1 MFDDWEDHDI
11 GEEAKGEIPILDIAT
26 VSTTSIDEKTGVLL
40 GSLELDAEGE
50 SGADAFEMVSPY
62 GLASR
67 PPDAT
72 EKDGAQC
79 GYAFIGSRPYA
90 MAFGD
95 TRSTPLLA
103 ALKKGESMLYGY
115 FGNFIRC
122 KVDGTISLFTT
133 TDGKVDG
140 QAQGVFMNFAP
151 LAWQFKAPWGKQTFD
166 ATGWHLNTISGA
178 ELHLG
183 SIVGLPAPF
192 DQLTSYIDMMA
203 SAVRIKTATLDVGID
218 VLGVPDVT
226 RDFLAHAGE
235 IQIMAATVAAIA
247 SAVSAALAATAT
259 ALGPSGAAVTTA
271 IAPIAGLVSTL
282 NTQVTRWATETS
294 TISAGPRLRSIVTAK

>member
-26 VSTTSIDEKTGVLL
+26 VSTTDIDSKTGVLL
-40 GSLELDAEGE
+40 GSMELDAEGQ

-178 ELHLG
+178 EMHLG

-203 SAVRIKTATLDVGID
+203 SQVRIKTAMLDIGID
-218 VLGVPDVT
+218 VVGVPDLT
-226 RDFLAHAGE
+226 RDYLAHAGE
-235 IQIMAATVAAIA
+235 VNQFAALVGVALNALI
-247 SAVSAALAATAT
+247 ALAAAAGTPGAA
-259 ALGPSGAAVTTA
+259 ALVGPAQAAVAAVTNKA
-271 IAPIAGLVSTL
+271 STWTDEL
-282 NTQVTRWATETS
+282 LTPATG
-294 TISAGPRLRSIVTAK
+294 ARLRSIVTAK